1 MGKLIVRGPHKLEGT
16 VKASGAKNAS
26 LPIMAASL
34 LTRDTVYLKRI
45 PDLVDVRTESLLL
58 QQLNADIQVEDGE
71 MKICGKGRLKT
82 KVPAG
87 LGSQIRYSLL
97 MLGLLLARERRA
109 RIPLPGGCKI
119 GTRKYDMH
127 LEGLRAMGA
136 DVRVTDE
143 FIEANAPMG
152 LKGAYIEFYY
162 PTFSGTMNIMIAAT
176 SADGV
181 TIIRNAAVNPEVL
194 DFSCF
199 LLKIGAEIEGIG
211 TNVLKIRGRKPLH
224 GCQHT
229 VMADRIETATYLIA
243 GAITGGDIIVQGCD
257 PKYIQ
262 QEIRK
267 LRAAGVC
274 IEEVKQGL
282 RVIGPERPRAVSIST
297 SAYPGFH
304 TDIQPLFST
313 LMTLADGKSIIKEII
328 LENRFTHLMEIDKMG
343 ANIDI
348 VDGDFTC
355 VNGKRSKIA
364 IIEGVDEL
372 RGAPVLAHDLRG
384 GAALILAGLAAK
396 GETVID
402 NVSSIDRGYEQ
413 IDEKLSTLGADIR
426 RIQS

>member
-1 MGKLIVRGPHKLEGT
+1 MGKLIIRGPHKLEGT
-16 VKASGAKNAS
+16 IKASGAKNAS

-58 QQLNADIQVEDGE
+58 QQISADVQVEDGV
-71 MKICGKGRLKT
+71 MKICGKGRLKS
-82 KVPAG
+82 KVPTD
-87 LGSQIRYSLL
+87 LGSRIRYSLL
-97 MLGLLLARERRA
+97 MLGLLLAREGEA
-109 RIPLPGGCKI
+109 KIPSPGGCEI

-127 LEGLRAMGA
+127 LEGLRVMGA

-143 FIEANAPMG
+143 FIEASAPMG
-152 LKGAYIEFYY
+152 LKGADIEFHY
-162 PTFSGTMNIMIAAT
+162 PTFSGTINVMIAAA

-199 LLKIGAEIEGIG
+199 LLKMGAEIEGIG

-229 VMADRIETATYLIA
+229 VMADRIETVTYLIA

-274 IEEVKQGL
+274 IEEVKHGL

-304 TDIQPLFST
+304 TDVQPLFST
-313 LMTLADGKSIIKEII
+313 LMTLADGKTIIKETI
-328 LENRFTHLMEIDKMG
+328 LENRFNHLREIEKMG

-355 VNGKRSKIA
+355 VNGKRGKIA